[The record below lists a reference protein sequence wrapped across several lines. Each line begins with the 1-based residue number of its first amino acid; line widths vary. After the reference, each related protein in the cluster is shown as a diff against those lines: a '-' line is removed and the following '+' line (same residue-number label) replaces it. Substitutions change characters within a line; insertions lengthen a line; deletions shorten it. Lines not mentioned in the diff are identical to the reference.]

1 LERLLAIYGYVF
13 AAIYNW
19 KKKGAH
25 ELVSIDETEK
35 NTSRRGY
42 PSREC

>member
-25 ELVSIDETEK
+25 ELIIIDETEK
-35 NTSRRGY
+35 KRIQRGY